1 MALKRLDDKIAIVTG
16 AGRGVGRA
24 IALRLAEEGAHI
36 VAADIDAQTAH
47 DTAASVEALGRR
59 SLPLEADLGAA
70 ASIDTLVGRAMEAFG
85 RIDILV
91 NNAGVT
97 KALDIFEVTPDD
109 WDWMHRV
116 NAKGVFFCMQAVAR
130 EMVKQESG
138 KIINIASVAGKGYRY
153 TSNIA
158 YAASKGA
165 VVVMTQVAGQLLA
178 RHNINVNA
186 ICPGPTETEMLQ
198 SIHRDRS
205 AQRGVDVEEMI
216 RQGNA
221 SIPLQR
227 TNTPEDIAAMAAFL
241 ASGDARNLTG
251 QAINVDGGTVIH

>member
-1 MALKRLDDKIAIVTG
+1 MERLADKIAIVTG
-16 AGRGVGRA
+16 AGRGMGRA

-36 VAADIDAQTAH
+36 VTADIDGQTAH
-47 DTAASVEALGRR
+47 DTAVSVEALGRR
-59 SLPLEADLGAA
+59 SLPLEVDLGAM
-70 ASIDTLVGRAMEAFG
+70 ASIDTLVARAMETFG

-97 KALDIFEVTPDD
+97 RAIDIFDVTPDD

-116 NAKGVFFCMQAVAR
+116 NAKGVFFCMQTVAR

-138 KIINIASVAGKGYRY
+138 KIVNIASVAGKGYRH

-186 ICPGPTETEMLQ
+186 ICPGATQTEMLQ
-198 SIHRDRS
+198 GIQRDRS
-205 AQRGVDVEEMI
+205 TQRGVDIEELA
-216 RQGNA
+216 RRGTA

-227 TNTPEDIAAMAAFL
+227 ANTPEDIAAMAAFL
-241 ASGDARNLTG
+241 ASDDARNITG
-251 QAINVDGGTVIH
+251 QAINVDGGMIVH

>member
-1 MALKRLDDKIAIVTG
+1 MERLADNIAIVTG
-16 AGRGVGRA
+16 AGRGMGRA
-24 IALRLAEEGAHI
+24 IALRMAQEGAHI
-36 VAADIDAQTAH
+36 VAADIDVQTAH
-47 DTAASVEALGRR
+47 ETAASVEALGRR
-59 SLPLEADLGAA
+59 SMACEADLGTM
-70 ASIDTLVGRAMEAFG
+70 ASIDALVARAMETFG

-97 KALDIFEVTPDD
+97 KATDILDVTPDD

-130 EMVKQESG
+130 EMVKQASG
-138 KIINIASVAGKGYRY
+138 KIVNIASVAGKGYRH

-186 ICPGPTETEMLQ
+186 ICPGATQTEMLQ
-198 SIHRDRS
+198 SIQRDRS
-205 AQRGVDVEEMI
+205 AQRGVAMADLA
-216 RQGNA
+216 RQGTA

-227 TNTPEDIAAMAAFL
+227 ANTPEDIAAMAAFL
-241 ASGDARNLTG
+241 ASDDARNITG
-251 QAINVDGGTVIH
+251 QAINVDGGMIVH

>member
-1 MALKRLDDKIAIVTG
+1 MERLAGKIAIVTG

-36 VAADIDAQTAH
+36 VAVDIDAQTAQ
-47 DTAASVEALGRR
+47 DTAARVKALGRR
-59 SLPLEADLGAA
+59 SLPLEADLGVM
-70 ASIDTLVGRAMEAFG
+70 ASIDTLVARAMETFG

-97 KALDIFEVTPDD
+97 KATDILDVTPED

-130 EMVKQESG
+130 EMVKQEAG
-138 KIINIASVAGKGYRY
+138 KIVNIASVAGKGYLH

-186 ICPGPTETEMLQ
+186 ICPGMTQTEMLQ
-198 SIHRDRS
+198 GIHRDRS
-205 AQRGVDVEEMI
+205 VQRGVAIEELE
-216 RQGNA
+216 RRSAA

-227 TNTPEDIAAMAAFL
+227 ANTPEDIAAMAAFL
-241 ASGDARNLTG
+241 ASDDARNITG
-251 QAINVDGGTVIH
+251 QTINVDGGVTVH

>member
-1 MALKRLDDKIAIVTG
+1 MERLAENIAIVTG
-16 AGRGVGRA
+16 AGRGMGRA
-24 IALRLAEEGAHI
+24 IALRMAQEGAHI

-47 DTAASVEALGRR
+47 ETAASVEALGRR
-59 SLPLEADLGAA
+59 SMACEADLGTM
-70 ASIDTLVGRAMEAFG
+70 ASIDALVAHAIETFG

-97 KALDIFEVTPDD
+97 KATDIFDVTPDD

-130 EMVKQESG
+130 EMVKQASG
-138 KIINIASVAGKGYRY
+138 KIVNIASVAGKGYRH

-186 ICPGPTETEMLQ
+186 ICPGATQTEMLQ
-198 SIHRDRS
+198 SIQRDRS
-205 AQRGVDVEEMI
+205 AQRGVAMAELA
-216 RQGNA
+216 RQGTA

-227 TNTPEDIAAMAAFL
+227 ANTPEDIAAMAAFL
-241 ASGDARNLTG
+241 ASDDARNITG
-251 QAINVDGGTVIH
+251 QAINVDGGMIVH

>member
-1 MALKRLDDKIAIVTG
+1 MERLADRIAIVTG
-16 AGRGVGRA
+16 AGRGMGRA
-24 IALRLAEEGAHI
+24 IALRLAAEGAHI

-47 DTAASVEALGRR
+47 DTAASAEALGRR
-59 SLPLEADLGAA
+59 SLPLEADLGAT
-70 ASIDTLVGRAMEAFG
+70 ASIDALVARAMETFG

-97 KALDIFEVTPDD
+97 KAMDLFEVTPDD

-116 NAKGVFFCMQAVAR
+116 NAKGVFFCMQRVAR
-130 EMVKQESG
+130 EMVKQEAG
-138 KIINIASVAGKGYRY
+138 KIVNIASVAGKGYRH

-186 ICPGPTETEMLQ
+186 ICPGATQTEMLH
-198 SIHRDRS
+198 SIQRDRS
-205 AQRGVDVEEMI
+205 AQRGVDSEELA
-216 RQGNA
+216 RLGTA

-227 TNTPEDIAAMAAFL
+227 ANTPEDIAAMAAFL
-241 ASGDARNLTG
+241 ASDDARNITG
-251 QAINVDGGTVIH
+251 QAINVDGGMIVH

>member
-1 MALKRLDDKIAIVTG
+1 MERLADKIAIVTG
-16 AGRGVGRA
+16 AGRGMGRA
-24 IALRLAEEGAHI
+24 IALRMAEEGAHI
-36 VAADIDAQTAH
+36 VAADIDAETAH

-59 SLPLEADLGAA
+59 SLPLEADLGAMT
-70 ASIDTLVGRAMEAFG
+70 SIDALVARAIETFG

-97 KALDIFEVTPDD
+97 KGIDLLDITPDD

-116 NAKGVFFCMQAVAR
+116 NAKGVFFCMQTVAR
-130 EMVKQESG
+130 HMVEQGSG
-138 KIINIASVAGKGYRY
+138 KIVNIASVAGKGYRY

-186 ICPGPTETEMLQ
+186 ICPGATQTEMFQ
-198 SIHRDRS
+198 GIQRDRS
-205 AQRGVDVEEMI
+205 AQLGVDIEELA
-216 RQGNA
+216 RRGTA

-227 TNTPEDIAAMAAFL
+227 ANTPEDIAAMAAFL
-241 ASGDARNLTG
+241 ASDDARNITG
-251 QAINVDGGTVIH
+251 QAINIDGGMTVH

>member
-1 MALKRLDDKIAIVTG
+1 MERLANKIAIVTG
-16 AGRGVGRA
+16 AGRGMGRA
-24 IALRLAEEGAHI
+24 IALRMAEEGAHI

-47 DTAASVEALGRR
+47 DTAASVEAIGRR
-59 SLPLEADLGAA
+59 SLPLEADLGAM
-70 ASIDTLVGRAMEAFG
+70 ASIDALVARAMEAFG

-97 KALDIFEVTPDD
+97 KGIDLLDITPDD

-116 NAKGVFFCMQAVAR
+116 NAKGVFFCMQTVAR
-130 EMVKQESG
+130 QMVVQESG
-138 KIINIASVAGKGYRY
+138 KIVNIASVAGKGYRH

-165 VVVMTQVAGQLLA
+165 VVVMTQVVGQLLA

-186 ICPGPTETEMLQ
+186 ICPGATQTEMLQ
-198 SIHRDRS
+198 GIQRDRS
-205 AQRGVDVEEMI
+205 AQHGVDIEELA
-216 RQGNA
+216 RRGTA

-227 TNTPEDIAAMAAFL
+227 ANTPEDIAAMAAFL
-241 ASGDARNLTG
+241 ASDDARNITG
-251 QAINVDGGTVIH
+251 QAINVDGGMVVH

>member
-1 MALKRLDDKIAIVTG
+1 MERLADKIAIVTG
-16 AGRGVGRA
+16 AGRGMGRA
-24 IALRLAEEGAHI
+24 IALRMAQEGAHI

-47 DTAASVEALGRR
+47 ETAASVEALGRR
-59 SLPLEADLGAA
+59 SLPLEADLGAM
-70 ASIDTLVGRAMEAFG
+70 ASIDALVARAMETFG

-97 KALDIFEVTPDD
+97 KGIDLLDITPDD

-116 NAKGVFFCMQAVAR
+116 NAKGVFFCMQTVAR
-130 EMVKQESG
+130 QMVQQEFG
-138 KIINIASVAGKGYRY
+138 KIVNIASVAGKGYRH

-186 ICPGPTETEMLQ
+186 ICPGATQTEMWQ
-198 SIHRDRS
+198 GIQQDRS
-205 AQRGVDVEEMI
+205 AQSGIDAEELA
-216 RQGNA
+216 RRSTA

-227 TNTPEDIAAMAAFL
+227 ANAPEDIAAMAAFL
-241 ASGDARNLTG
+241 ASDDARNITG
-251 QAINVDGGTVIH
+251 QAINVDGGMTVH

>member
-1 MALKRLDDKIAIVTG
+1 MERLADKIAIVTG
-16 AGRGVGRA
+16 AGRGIGRA
-24 IALRLAEEGAHI
+24 IALRLAEEGAHL

-59 SLPLEADLGAA
+59 SLPLEVDLGAM
-70 ASIDTLVGRAMEAFG
+70 ASIDTLVARALETFG

-97 KALDIFEVTPDD
+97 KASDIFDVTPEY

-116 NAKGVFFCMQAVAR
+116 NAKGVFFCMQTVAR
-130 EMVKQESG
+130 EMVKRESG
-138 KIINIASVAGKGYRY
+138 KIVNIASVAGKGYRY

-165 VVVMTQVAGQLLA
+165 VVIMTQVAGQLLA

-186 ICPGPTETEMLQ
+186 ICPGPTQTEMLQ

-205 AQRGVDVEEMI
+205 AQRGVDIEALAS
-216 RQGNA
+216 RGAA

-227 TNTPEDIAAMAAFL
+227 ANTPEDIAAMAALL
-241 ASGDARNLTG
+241 ASDDARNITG
-251 QAINVDGGTVIH
+251 QAINVDGGTIVH

>member
-1 MALKRLDDKIAIVTG
+1 MERLADKIAIVTG
-16 AGRGVGRA
+16 AGRGMGRA

-59 SLPLEADLGAA
+59 SLPLEADLGAT
-70 ASIDTLVGRAMEAFG
+70 ASIEALVVRALETFG

-116 NAKGVFFCMQAVAR
+116 NARGVFFCMQTVAR

-165 VVVMTQVAGQLLA
+165 VMIMTQVAGQQLA
-178 RHNINVNA
+178 RHNTNVNA
-186 ICPGPTETEMLQ
+186 ICPGATQTEMFQ
-198 SIHRDRS
+198 SILRDRS
-205 AQRGVDVEEMI
+205 AQRGVDMEALAS
-216 RQGNA
+216 QGTA

-227 TNTPEDIAAMAAFL
+227 DNTPENIAAMAAFL
-241 ASGDARNLTG
+241 ASDDARNITG
-251 QAINVDGGTVIH
+251 QAINLDGGMTVH

>member
-1 MALKRLDDKIAIVTG
+1 MERLTDKIAIVTG
-16 AGRGVGRA
+16 AGRGLGRA
-24 IALRLAEEGAHI
+24 IALRLAQEGAHI
-36 VAADIDAQTAH
+36 VAADINRQTAH
-47 DTAASVEALGRR
+47 ETAASVETLGRR
-59 SLPLEADLGAA
+59 SLPLEADLGATE
-70 ASIDTLVGRAMEAFG
+70 SIDALVARALDTFG

-97 KALDIFEVTPDD
+97 KAADIFDLTPDD

-116 NAKGVFFCMQAVAR
+116 NAKGVFFCMQTVAR
-130 EMVKQESG
+130 EMAKQESG
-138 KIINIASVAGKGYRY
+138 KIVNIASVAGKGYRH

-165 VVVMTQVAGQLLA
+165 VVVMTQVASQLLA

-186 ICPGPTETEMLQ
+186 ICPGPTQTEMLQ

-205 AQRGVDVEEMI
+205 AQRGVDIEELV
-216 RQGNA
+216 RQGAA
-221 SIPLQR
+221 SIPLRR

-241 ASGDARNLTG
+241 ASDDARNITG
-251 QAINVDGGTVIH
+251 QAINVDGGTMVH